1 MGCFCLG
8 PTIKLN
14 STISVSNQLYS
25 QIEEVKKLG
34 NKEEKSYQDF
44 SKSINSKVEIECSN
58 ISSSRLSFSD
68 DVQKDE
74 ERENEKN
81 N

>member
-1 MGCFCLG
+1 MFLFRADNQIKFNYFCKQSIIFPDRRSKKTG
-8 PTIKLN
+8 K
-14 STISVSNQLYS
+14 QRR
-25 QIEEVKKLG
+25 KKLPRFFEIY
-34 NKEEKSYQDF
+34 KL
-44 SKSINSKVEIECSN
+44 KVEIECSN